1 MMPSANNKIAAGE
14 EEIKKI
20 SLWVAIASVLQIS
33 ESLIPHPIPGIR
45 FGFANIVTLIILVNY
60 TFSIALKVAILRTIV
75 SSFMM
80 GTFLSPAFFLSF
92 FAALIST
99 LVMGGLY
106 RISTT
111 YNQFYFSLVGI
122 SVLGAFTHNMAQLI
136 LAYFL
141 LIKHAGI
148 FVLLPWLSIGAVV
161 MGLISGMIAM
171 KTTEKLMR
179 PRNGRLYKASR
190 RDAEPTFET
199 RGFFPGDSFLYRL
212 KSETKI
218 LGVLLLAAIVLTVD
232 SLWFHA
238 FIFSAIIILAVA
250 SRISFINLFLTIK
263 RLFLLVLTSFLL
275 PIFFDDGYETIFRLG
290 PIVVS
295 AGALSA
301 GALYSLRILVL
312 LMISTLLVQTTSIED
327 MTMGLKN
334 VLYPFKFF
342 GIDPDKTGKIITLSW
357 QWIPELWK
365 EIRSMMKFLVTN
377 KENKLRNLMD
387 ALTDLL
393 IFLFQK
399 EHP

>member
-1 MMPSANNKIAAGE
+1 MPSANNKIASRE

-20 SLWVAIASVLQIS
+20 SLWVAMASVLQIS

-60 TFSIALKVAILRTIV
+60 TFSIALKVAILRTII

-80 GTFLSPAFFLSF
+80 GTFMSPAFLLSF
-92 FAALIST
+92 SAALIST
-99 LVMGGLY
+99 LAMGALY
-106 RISTT
+106 RISTK

-122 SVLGAFTHNMAQLI
+122 SVLGAFTHNVAQLI

-148 FVLLPWLSIGAVV
+148 FILLPWLSIGAVV
-161 MGLISGMIAM
+161 MGLISGLIAM
-171 KTTEKLMR
+171 KTTEKLMC
-179 PRNGRLYKASR
+179 PRKGRLYSPTR
-190 RDAEPTFET
+190 RDTEPAFET
-199 RGFFPGDSFLYRL
+199 KVFFPGDSFLHRL
-212 KSETKI
+212 KSQTKI
-218 LGVLLLAAIVLTVD
+218 LGVILLAVTVLTVD

-238 FIFSAIIILAVA
+238 FIISGIIILAVA
-250 SRISFINLFLTIK
+250 GRISLINLFLTIK
-263 RLFLLVLTSFLL
+263 RMFLLILSSLLL
-275 PIFFDDGYETIFRLG
+275 PIFFEDGYETIFRLG
-290 PIVVS
+290 PIAVS
-295 AGALSA
+295 AEGLSA
-301 GALYSLRILVL
+301 GALYSLRIIVL

-334 VLYPFKFF
+334 VLFPFKSF
-342 GIDPDKTGKIITLSW
+342 GIDPDKIGKIIALSW

-365 EIRSMMKFLVTN
+365 EIRSMMTFLVTN
-377 KENKLRNLMD
+377 KEKKLRNLMD

>member
-80 GTFLSPAFFLSF
+80 GTFLSPAFFLSI

-99 LVMGGLY
+99 LAMGGLY

-161 MGLISGMIAM
+161 MGLISGLIAM
-171 KTTEKLMR
+171 KTTEKLMH
-179 PRNGRLYKASR
+179 PRNGRLYNASR
-190 RDAEPTFET
+190 RDAEPAFET
-199 RGFFPGDSFLYRL
+199 RGFFPGDSFLHRL

-238 FIFSAIIILAVA
+238 FIISAIIILAVA
-250 SRISFINLFLTIK
+250 NRISLINLFLTIK

-290 PIVVS
+290 PIAVGP
-295 AGALSA
+295 GALSA
-301 GALYSLRILVL
+301 GALYSLRIIVL

-377 KENKLRNLMD
+377 RENKLRNLMD

>member
-301 GALYSLRILVL
+301 GALYSLRIIVL